1 MGRVYVEHPVTPEL
15 KAELIASGARIVD
28 ARFAPPGADIY
39 KAKPDVEAAP
49 EGEPEAKPKP
59 KAKRKRKAAPEKAA
73 D

>member
-1 MGRVYVEHPVTPEL
+1 MGKVYVEHPVTPEL

-39 KAKPDVEAAP
+39 KAKAEAEIAP
-49 EGEPEAKPKP
+49 EAEPEAKPKP
-59 KAKRKRKAAPEKAA
+59 KAKRKAAPAKAA

>member
-39 KAKPDVEAAP
+39 KAKAEAETAP
-49 EGEPEAKPKP
+49 EAEPEAKPKP
-59 KAKRKRKAAPEKAA
+59 KAKSKRNAAPAKAA